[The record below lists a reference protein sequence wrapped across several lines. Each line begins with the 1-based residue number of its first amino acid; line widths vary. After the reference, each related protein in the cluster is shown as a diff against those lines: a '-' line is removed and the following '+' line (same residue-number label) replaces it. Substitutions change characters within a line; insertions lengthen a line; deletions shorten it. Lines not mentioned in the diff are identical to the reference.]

1 MQDSKSSTISPQQ
14 VFFRICIKLIGKFLT
29 ASQVVLLFG
38 DISLKSMV
46 SIPLGPFIFINLA
59 SSSKSALKVL
69 PLIIVV
75 VWFSEFFLKDIFV
88 SKILFLFS
96 SVILKEYS

>member
-1 MQDSKSSTISPQQ
+1 M
-14 VFFRICIKLIGKFLT
+14 FFRICIKLIGKFLT
-29 ASQVVLLFG
+29 ASQVVLLSG

-46 SIPLGPFIFINLA
+46 SIPLGPFIFINLV